1 MGVIL
6 KNNVNSLPHKN
17 FKAIKYVI
25 YSVVPIMIKEH
36 RVFKVFNIKSKVT
49 NASEDI
55 GYVTN
60 DFNVGFVC
68 GNLSTFLCGF
78 KHGFIAS
85 SSFSMKPCLK
95 PHKNVLK
102 FPQTKSPRYQCFAE
116 KFASL
121 LYAKQLQY
129 RKQYK
134 NKTIQPEN

>member
-25 YSVVPIMIKEH
+25 YSVVLIMIKEH
-36 RVFKVFNIKSKVT
+36 RVFKVFNIKSEVT
-49 NASEDI
+49 NASENI

-60 DFNVGFVC
+60 DFDVG
-68 GNLSTFLCGF
+68 G
-78 KHGFIAS
+78 GFIAS
-85 SSFSMKPCLK
+85 STSSMEPCLK

>member
-60 DFNVGFVC
+60 DFNVG
-68 GNLSTFLCGF
+68 G
-78 KHGFIAS
+78 GFIAS

-102 FPQTKSPRYQCFAE
+102 FPQTKSPRYQCFPE